1 MSEHSYHQLL
11 KSTFENTLLHLYF
24 KVNIASHFVKEEQ
37 RNKIIIDFLKPK
49 IKQARYS
56 IIKKKLKTVCLMKN
70 KFGSIEKHLESV
82 LSQYSAIES
91 QNDVDKLYA
100 LLERFEKSGLETKL
114 IEETPKQEMDVV
126 YIDRAHIDNCF
137 DNENR
142 QITPISLFIHTNE
155 LDRFTEYLTT
165 QPYFTFELCQASE
178 KLNNYHYKLHPISE
192 PDCLSHTV

>member
-1 MSEHSYHQLL
+1 MSEHSYHQLI

-24 KVNIASHFVKEEQ
+24 QVKLSNHFVKEEQ

-49 IKQARYS
+49 IKQTRYS

-100 LLERFEKSGLETKL
+100 LLER
-114 IEETPKQEMDVV
+114 
-126 YIDRAHIDNCF
+126 
-137 DNENR
+137 
-142 QITPISLFIHTNE
+142 
-155 LDRFTEYLTT
+155 
-165 QPYFTFELCQASE
+165 
-178 KLNNYHYKLHPISE
+178 
-192 PDCLSHTV
+192 